1 MCKNTKVLFGPGDIL
16 QKRYFK
22 GKIKMQK
29 DSNTKF
35 DNVDAA

>member
-1 MCKNTKVLFGPGDIL
+1 MCKNTKVLIGPSDIL

-29 DSNTKF
+29 NNNTKF
-35 DNVDAA
+35 DNADAA